1 MKQFIYLDTDIVNSI
16 IAQKEKGL
24 VLETASEH
32 EDAAGKESTKT
43 GNISLDGSVGGGI
56 WKFAQAQA
64 ELTGTG
70 GLEFNSHSQT
80 VLKEIATKT
89 LHDAAFDIAYEQI
102 KAKSDTALT
111 NADLGSFVELTQS
124 FDFVDLE
131 YIENLF
137 SDKNSFLSFMKK
149 TEKEKIEAQAERGIS
164 ENFNRDQQ
172 RKNGNALKNKV
183 KELVE
188 ANNRQYEN
196 ISDIVKAMR
205 QIVPYKRML
214 VSSDGHLIPLED
226 KYFRDNPQTM
236 GFKHG
241 GYVTCVGYI
250 TNVIGETSAPNSDN
264 IFAQLQFMVN
274 QALISILPTKEKDLF
289 VVHPIAIYYGT
300 QKA

>member
-24 VLETASEH
+24 VLEMASEQ
-32 EDAAGKESTKT
+32 EDTSGDNKAKSGSVT
-43 GNISLDGSVGGGI
+43 LDGSVGGGI

-64 ELTGTG
+64 ELSGTG
-70 GLEFNSHSQT
+70 ELTLNSHSQT

-89 LHDAAFDIAYEQI
+89 LHDAAFDIAYKQI
-102 KAKSDTALT
+102 KTERDTDPT
-111 NADLGSFVELTQS
+111 NADLGSFVELTQT

-137 SDKNSFLSFMKK
+137 SDKNSFLAFMKK
-149 TEKEKIEAQAERGIS
+149 SEREKIEARAAQEIS
-164 ENFNRDQQ
+164 EHLNREQQ
-172 RKNGNALKNKV
+172 RKNGNELKNRV

-205 QIVPYKRML
+205 QIVPYTRML
-214 VSSDGHLIPLED
+214 VSPDGYLIPLED

-241 GYVTCVGYI
+241 GYVTCV
-250 TNVIGETSAPNSDN
+250 
-264 IFAQLQFMVN
+264 
-274 QALISILPTKEKDLF
+274 
-289 VVHPIAIYYGT
+289 
-300 QKA
+300 

>member
-1 MKQFIYLDTDIVNSI
+1 
-16 IAQKEKGL
+16 
-24 VLETASEH
+24 
-32 EDAAGKESTKT
+32 
-43 GNISLDGSVGGGI
+43 
-56 WKFAQAQA
+56 
-64 ELTGTG
+64 
-70 GLEFNSHSQT
+70 
-80 VLKEIATKT
+80 
-89 LHDAAFDIAYEQI
+89 
-102 KAKSDTALT
+102 
-111 NADLGSFVELTQS
+111 
-124 FDFVDLE
+124 
-131 YIENLF
+131 
-137 SDKNSFLSFMKK
+137 MKK
-149 TEKEKIEAQAERGIS
+149 TEKKKIEAQAEREIS

>member
-24 VLETASEH
+24 VLETESEH
-32 EDAAGKESTKT
+32 EDTAGKGNTKT
-43 GNISLDGSVGGGI
+43 GNISLDGSVSGGI
-56 WKFAQAQA
+56 WKFVQAQA
-64 ELTGTG
+64 ELNGTG
-70 GLEFNSHSQT
+70 GLELNSHSQT
-80 VLKEIATKT
+80 VLKEIATKI

-102 KAKSDTALT
+102 KSECDTDPA

-137 SDKNSFLSFMKK
+137 SDKNSFLNFMKK
-149 TEKEKIEAQAERGIS
+149 TEKEKIEVQAAKEIS
-164 ENFNRDQQ
+164 ENFNREQL
-172 RKNGNALKNKV
+172 RKNGNELKNRV
-183 KELVE
+183 KGLIEE
-188 ANNRQYEN
+188 NNRKYEN
-196 ISDIVKAMR
+196 ISDVVKAMR

-214 VSSDGHLIPLED
+214 VSSDGYLIPLED

-250 TNVIGETSAPNSDN
+250 TNVIRETSTLNSEN

-274 QALISILPTKEKDLF
+274 QALISILPTKEMDLF
-289 VVHPIAIYYGT
+289 VVHPIAIFYG
-300 QKA
+300 A

>member
-32 EDAAGKESTKT
+32 EDTAGKENTKT
-43 GNISLDGSVGGGI
+43 GSVSLDGSVGGGI

-64 ELTGTG
+64 ELSGTG
-70 GLEFNSHSQT
+70 GVELNSHSQT

-102 KAKSDTALT
+102 KAECDTAPA
-111 NADLGSFVELTQS
+111 NVDLGSFVELTQS

-137 SDKNSFLSFMKK
+137 SEKNSLLAYMKK
-149 TEKEKIEAQAERGIS
+149 SEKEKIEAQAAQEIS
-164 ENFNRDQQ
+164 ETFNREQQ
-172 RKNGNALKNKV
+172 RQNGNEIKKRV

-188 ANNRQYEN
+188 ASNKQYEE
-196 ISDIVKAMR
+196 IADIVKAMR
-205 QIVPYKRML
+205 QLVPYTRML
-214 VSSDGHLIPLED
+214 VSPDGYLIPLED

-241 GYVTCVGYI
+241 GYVTCVGYV
-250 TNVIGETSAPNSDN
+250 TNVIGKTSTPNADN

-274 QALISILPTKEKDLF
+274 QVLISILPTREKDLC
-289 VVHPIAIYYGT
+289 VIHPIAIYYG
-300 QKA
+300 A

>member
-32 EDAAGKESTKT
+32 EDTAGKENTKT

-64 ELTGTG
+64 ELSGTG
-70 GLEFNSHSQT
+70 GLELNSHSQT

-102 KAKSDTALT
+102 KAECNTDPT

-137 SDKNSFLSFMKK
+137 SDKNSFLNFMKK
-149 TEKEKIEAQAERGIS
+149 TEKEKIETQVAKEIS
-164 ENFNRDQQ
+164 ENFNREQQ
-172 RKNGNALKNKV
+172 RKNGNELKNRV

-205 QIVPYKRML
+205 QIVPYKRM
-214 VSSDGHLIPLED
+214 I
-226 KYFRDNPQTM
+226 
-236 GFKHG
+236 
-241 GYVTCVGYI
+241 
-250 TNVIGETSAPNSDN
+250 NS
-264 IFAQLQFMVN
+264 
-274 QALISILPTKEKDLF
+274 
-289 VVHPIAIYYGT
+289 Y
-300 QKA
+300 